1 MSMCNSKFIHVNMLR
16 AAELR
21 FGPDV
26 MFSDGLRKTIEACC
40 SVLHMN
46 ATASSI
52 ALLNIVATTLE
63 FSSVSRSAG
72 DRVHVP
78 LNLYSMV
85 LAPSCMY
92 DSWYTRTDHTRVV
105 FVSCSI
111 WQERHIQLNSKH
123 RLSAIRCA
131 HGGDG
136 ITDLCLDE
144 FSRAGLLSALDRC
157 TKIFMTDEADMTF
170 ADAGLFNGFAKPSA
184 EMNCR
189 CKCS

>member
-1 MSMCNSKFIHVNMLR
+1 MSMCNSKFIYSNMLR

-26 MFSDGLRKTIEACC
+26 MFSDGLRRTIEAWCP
-40 SVLHMN
+40 VLRMD

-63 FSSVSRSAG
+63 FSSVARSAG
-72 DRVHVP
+72 DRMHVP

-85 LAPSCMY
+85 LARSCMCE
-92 DSWYTRTDHTRVV
+92 SWYIAICRACAV
-105 FVSCSI
+105 FVFHVAYGKSDISSLIRSI
-111 WQERHIQLNSKH
+111 
-123 RLSAIRCA
+123 LSAIRCA
-131 HGGDG
+131 HGADG
-136 ITDLCLDE
+136 IGDLCLDE
-144 FSRAGLLSALDRC
+144 FSRAGLLSSLDRC
-157 TKIFMTDEADMTF
+157 TKIFMADEEDMTF

-189 CKCS
+189 CKCA

>member
-1 MSMCNSKFIHVNMLR
+1 MLALCLFHV
-16 AAELR
+16 AY
-21 FGPDV
+21 GK
-26 MFSDGLRKTIEACC
+26 SDI
-40 SVLHMN
+40 
-46 ATASSI
+46 SSLI
-52 ALLNIVATTLE
+52 RRI
-63 FSSVSRSAG
+63 
-72 DRVHVP
+72 
-78 LNLYSMV
+78 
-85 LAPSCMY
+85 
-92 DSWYTRTDHTRVV
+92 
-105 FVSCSI
+105 
-111 WQERHIQLNSKH
+111 
-123 RLSAIRCA
+123 LSAIHRA